1 MQSRKISIHRTILI
15 YLVLVGVIS
24 VLSVG
29 YLWISSERSKFVAE
43 ANTLRTTY
51 LEEQQ
56 KTLKREVN
64 RALAFVRYMRSQT
77 EKRLK
82 ETVKDRVYEAHSIA
96 ANIYKQQQHS
106 KSIEEI
112 KEIIKDALRPI
123 RFNNGRGYFF
133 AFDMNGIE
141 TLFAARPDMEGKNM
155 LKVRGGQGEFVVS
168 EMLTIIRN
176 KGEGFY
182 SYSWSKPKEDGY
194 FPKIAFVKHFKP
206 IGWVIGTGEYFDDVE
221 EDIRK
226 ECIKW
231 TSNIQ
236 FGKDGYVFAGQYDG
250 LSLSG
255 PATGKNMH
263 DVEDINGVKI
273 VQELIKAAK
282 SGGGFVHYVL
292 PKFEGRKNAPKISYA
307 VGVNEW
313 QWYIGAGVYVDEIET
328 EIAQKQLDLERRI
341 KVNIRN
347 VFLIL
352 FSLFAFMVLI
362 VKLLSMRIQKNL
374 KLFTN
379 FFNRASSD
387 AVKIE
392 KDTLHFT
399 EFVELAQSANKMI
412 DERKRAEEALQTSHE
427 RFLTVLDSIDA
438 TIYVAD
444 METHEV
450 LFMNNHMIEAFGKD
464 MTGEIC
470 WEVFRGESAP
480 CPHCTND
487 QLIDDA
493 GRPADVCVWQGENPI
508 TGKWY
513 INYDRAI
520 EWTDGRLERLQIA
533 TDITNLK
540 KMEED
545 LHQARKMEAVGILAG
560 GIAHEFNNVLGI
572 IIGNAEMAL
581 IDVEKWHPLNQNLNE
596 IKSASLRARDVVK
609 QLLNFSR
616 KVDTYRKPIDMRVIV
631 KEALKLL
638 KASIPSH
645 IEIQDIIPTE
655 LDAVVADSTQ
665 IHQLLINLC
674 NNASQAMS
682 NEGGTLKIELNN
694 VTLDYE
700 KASKLMDLK
709 PGAYVKL
716 SVSDT
721 GGGIPRKFL
730 DKIFDPYFTTKDV
743 GKGTGMGLAVVHGIV
758 RTHDGAIRADS
769 HLGKGTVFDVYF
781 PSSNEE
787 VSQETKRDA
796 KVPTGKEKII
806 FVDDE
811 ISIVKLYSNM
821 LERLGYSVISE
832 TDPLRVV
839 EHFQS
844 NPLEY
849 DLVISDMT
857 MPNLTG
863 DRLAEELIE
872 IRPDIPIIVCTGFS
886 EKMSPERAQEI
897 GIKEVLMKPIEI
909 KDLGNLVRKLLD
921 EVKSGK

>member
-1 MQSRKISIHRTILI
+1 
-15 YLVLVGVIS
+15 
-24 VLSVG
+24 
-29 YLWISSERSKFVAE
+29 
-43 ANTLRTTY
+43 
-51 LEEQQ
+51 
-56 KTLKREVN
+56 
-64 RALAFVRYMRSQT
+64 
-77 EKRLK
+77 
-82 ETVKDRVYEAHSIA
+82 
-96 ANIYKQQQHS
+96 
-106 KSIEEI
+106 
-112 KEIIKDALRPI
+112 
-123 RFNNGRGYFF
+123 
-133 AFDMNGIE
+133 
-141 TLFAARPDMEGKNM
+141 
-155 LKVRGGQGEFVVS
+155 
-168 EMLTIIRN
+168 
-176 KGEGFY
+176 
-182 SYSWSKPKEDGY
+182 
-194 FPKIAFVKHFKP
+194 
-206 IGWVIGTGEYFDDVE
+206 
-221 EDIRK
+221 
-226 ECIKW
+226 
-231 TSNIQ
+231 
-236 FGKDGYVFAGQYDG
+236 
-250 LSLSG
+250 
-255 PATGKNMH
+255 
-263 DVEDINGVKI
+263 
-273 VQELIKAAK
+273 
-282 SGGGFVHYVL
+282 
-292 PKFEGRKNAPKISYA
+292 
-307 VGVNEW
+307 
-313 QWYIGAGVYVDEIET
+313 
-328 EIAQKQLDLERRI
+328 
-341 KVNIRN
+341 
-347 VFLIL
+347 
-352 FSLFAFMVLI
+352 
-362 VKLLSMRIQKNL
+362 
-374 KLFTN
+374 
-379 FFNRASSD
+379 
-387 AVKIE
+387 
-392 KDTLHFT
+392 
-399 EFVELAQSANKMI
+399 MI
-412 DERKRAEEALQTSHE
+412 DERKRAEEALQISHE

-444 METHEV
+444 MQTHEI

-487 QLIDDA
+487 QLIDDN

-520 EWTDGRLERLQIA
+520 EWTDGRLVRLQIA

-581 IDVEKWHPLNQNLNE
+581 NDVEKWHPLNQNLSE

-616 KVDTYRKPIDMRVIV
+616 KVDTYREPIDMRVIV

-638 KASIPSH
+638 KPSIPSN
-645 IEIQDIIPTE
+645 IEIQDIFPTE

-700 KASKLMDLK
+700 KASKLRDLK
-709 PGAYVKL
+709 PGAYVRL

-769 HLGKGTVFDVYF
+769 HLGKGTVFDIYF
-781 PSSNEE
+781 PSSSEE

-897 GIKEVLMKPIEI
+897 GIKEVLMKPIQM